1 MRVAGRPSKEGRR
14 KGRVSPVLSV
24 LLRCRAGACRAPRRS
39 LRSLLVLLAM
49 ALGLLPLR
57 VRAASLEVSINGSQ
71 QFALYGQTFAVAKMS
86 REGVLYLYS
95 RDPLTILRKAPSA
108 TSSLISPS
116 ALPATALSQ
125 SVLDDFA
132 VDSQGQFYIPLI
144 WKDSSRAVHS
154 GVFVLDVDGRYQ
166 RTVEFTVPAELR
178 RIAVDGSGNLFALG
192 VDARY
197 YKGLTMDTSVL
208 HKYNPFGVLGT
219 AFSPQSIP
227 MGGSGELDLRAK
239 HDIDRG
245 LLFIDGGLLYSILTE
260 SRVLRVF
267 DLEGALVR
275 QVSFSPPMSNT
286 DRIWHLALLGR
297 WYISCPLGAF
307 RCRWIHG
314 KQHPLPVRP

>member
-1 MRVAGRPSKEGRR
+1 MGK
-14 KGRVSPVLSV
+14 LS
-24 LLRCRAGACRAPRRS
+24 LWRRCRGRACC
-39 LRSLLVLLAM
+39 
-49 ALGLLPLR
+49 
-57 VRAASLEVSINGSQ
+57 
-71 QFALYGQTFAVAKMS
+71 TFI
-86 REGVLYLYS
+86 RES
-95 RDPLTILRKAPSA
+95 LTILRKAPSA

-275 QVSFSPPMSNT
+275 QVSFSPPMSRP
-286 DRIWHLALLGR
+286 DRIWHLALLADGTYLVH
-297 WYISCPLGAF
+297 WVHSDAAGYTVNNTPYLSVHDGS
-307 RCRWIHG
+307 G
-314 KQHPLPVRP
+314 KALSPPTRAPWSKSFPVSSDPSGNCYFLHQLEGDAAELVSTTVRLK